1 VEELQLLAITALYIG
16 MKNEEVELSSSNSFA
31 RHTRGAC
38 TALQIACKERE
49 ILSVLG
55 WRIYPDTPYFWL
67 DLCIKLW
74 DYYAV
79 QTLPLEDRRLFK
91 IREGTEEHEQPLLSQ

>member
-1 VEELQLLAITALYIG
+1 ML
-16 MKNEEVELSSSNSFA
+16 K
-31 RHTRGAC
+31 
-38 TALQIACKERE
+38 
-49 ILSVLG
+49 

-74 DYYAV
+74 DNFAI

-91 IREGTEEHEQPLLSQ
+91 IKEGTEEHEQPLLSQQKYRFPGFLLSEPNRFRRVI